1 MFDVQVGTWT
11 LVIKESDKIDEDLPI
26 YTLEITDNI
35 PGKIHLDFELD
46 SNQMIILQDAKII
59 RK

>member
-1 MFDVQVGTWT
+1 M
-11 LVIKESDKIDEDLPI
+11 IKESDKIDEDLPI